1 MCIIVF
7 LKMCRLQH
15 VQHWRRPEVSESV
28 IENSYWLTDRWSEYI
43 LIMALNIT
51 QVRRSEQSSNRS
63 VNSCCCQ
70 NDSII
75 STFAA
80 EINIYHTDRN
90 IWSVQSLNTKHVSFG
105 VGWCGSW
112 KPLSHV
118 PALFPSSIHRCPSDI
133 SSSSL
138 VWQCVCHWCAWYG
151 QTCIHYR
158 GQQQVWDYVRV
169 WETYTIFLLGN

>member
-1 MCIIVF
+1 MCIIHNCFVENVCYSMLNTGGDQKF
-7 LKMCRLQH
+7 QNLSLKTH
-15 VQHWRRPEVSESV
+15 TD
-28 IENSYWLTDRWSEYI
+28 WLTAD
-43 LIMALNIT
+43 LNIHWLWPWILHKFKGRT
-51 QVRRSEQSSNRS
+51 SNHS
-63 VNSCCCQ
+63 ANSCCSQ

-75 STFAA
+75 SSCAA
-80 EINIYHTDRN
+80 EINIYQTERN

-138 VWQCVCHWCAWYG
+138 VWQCVCHWCAWFS

-158 GQQQVWDYVRV
+158 GQQQDCDYVPV